1 MSVAERG
8 ANGQSLDRRLFMQ
21 FLAFTGCGDTQ
32 SVVEA
37 VKSSEGSAIDAV
49 VYESATDPTGVAV
62 AFAHEDPGFFIDSVR
77 PLIQGPGFE
86 GAGLIPQPEFT
97 MFGRSYSIGYEP
109 DLEETV
115 IHRPKRHLF
124 HPDWPWAIWYPL
136 RRKGSFEQ
144 LSRDEQMAILKEHG
158 EIGMRFG
165 RSGLAYDIRLA
176 CHGLDASDNDFIIGL
191 MGKQLHPLS
200 AIVQTMR
207 KTKQTSTHLEQLG
220 PFWVGRAVY
229 KSPVQT
235 PPPPAHGSHGA
246 PAPGAPRK
254 GLEGSADAPGRG

>member
-21 FLAFTGCGDTQ
+21 FLAFTGCDDTQ
-32 SVVEA
+32 SVVSA
-37 VKSSEGSAIDAV
+37 VKASGIDAV
-49 VYESATDPTGVAV
+49 VYESVSDPTGVAI
-62 AFAHEDPGFFIDSVR
+62 ALAHEDPGFFIDSVR
-77 PLIQGPGFE
+77 PLIQGEGFE

-97 MFGRSYSIGYEP
+97 MFGRSYAIGYEP

-144 LSRDEQMAILKEHG
+144 LPREEQMGILKEHG

-176 CHGLDASDNDFIIGL
+176 CHGLDANDNDFIIGL
-191 MGKQLHPLS
+191 MGKDLHPLS

-220 PFWVGRAVY
+220 PFWVGRTVY
-229 KSPVQT
+229 KSSVST
-235 PPPPAHGSHGA
+235 PPPPASGSHGPPGRP
-246 PAPGAPRK
+246 PANTG
-254 GLEGSADAPGRG
+254 APGRG